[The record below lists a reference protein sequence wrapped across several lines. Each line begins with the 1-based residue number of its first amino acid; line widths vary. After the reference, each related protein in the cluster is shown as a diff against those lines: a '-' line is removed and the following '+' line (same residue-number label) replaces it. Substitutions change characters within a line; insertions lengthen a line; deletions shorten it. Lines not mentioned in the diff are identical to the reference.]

1 MSRDE
6 ALHRAIAD
14 ACLGVDAGEEIARD
28 LPGFLIARGVEG
40 EDVACSVGHRR
51 GLAVYRS
58 LVRNGLSSIVLRR
71 LSRTRARLNGACEGR
86 FDGDLAQFL
95 AERGPRTRYLRDVP
109 AEFFAWTVAGW
120 IADPHVPRY
129 VPDLAA
135 FELACFDLAT
145 FEPAHPPEPLA
156 AVALDRAVVFTPS
169 TRIRRYSWAVHEL
182 HDAGDSTETP
192 ACRDVSLLGYRDGD
206 HVVGWLA
213 LTPLAAAIVDRLL
226 GGEPMGQAIERACQA
241 SHAAADPK
249 DMAGLLADLASR
261 GVVLGAKERGT
272 ESTPV

>member
-28 LPGFLIARGVEG
+28 LRGFLVARGVEG
-40 EDVACSVGHRR
+40 QDVACSFGHRR

-58 LVRNGLSSIVLRR
+58 LVRNGLSSVVLRR
-71 LSRTRARLNGACEGR
+71 LPRTRARLNGACEGR

-109 AEFFAWTVAGW
+109 AEFFAWAVAGW
-120 IADPHVPRY
+120 MAEPRVPRC

-135 FELACFDLAT
+135 FELACFDLVA
-145 FEPAHPPEPLA
+145 FEHAPPPEPLA
-156 AVALDRAVVFTPS
+156 APAIDRALVFTPS
-169 TRIRRYSWAVHEL
+169 TRIRRYAWAVHEL
-182 HDAGDSTETP
+182 NDADDSTETP
-192 ACRDVSLLGYRDGD
+192 ACRDVNLLGYRDSD
-206 HVVGWLA
+206 HVVRWLA
-213 LTPLAAAIVDRLL
+213 LTPLAAAILDRLL
-226 GGEPMGQAIERACQA
+226 GGEPMGLAIERACEA
-241 SHAAADPK
+241 LHAAADRTE
-249 DMAGLLADLASR
+249 MARLFADLANR
-261 GVVLGAKERGT
+261 GVLLGARQHEA